1 MPANRKTIAGMVRSY
16 IGHRLAR
23 DHQRPIR
30 CQPCL
35 GILANF
41 VIVDLGGYSRTA
53 FGPHPYQSV
62 AGQRVARKFCGLRHW
77 PAHA

>member
-1 MPANRKTIAGMVRSY
+1 MPAIVCLLAGMARSY
-16 IGHRLAR
+16 TRGVFFSQDLTR

-53 FGPHPYQSV
+53 FGPHPY
-62 AGQRVARKFCGLRHW
+62 
-77 PAHA
+77 

>member
-23 DHQRPIR
+23 YHQGPIR

-35 GILANF
+35 GILAHL
-41 VIVDLGGYSRTA
+41 IIADLCGNRRMA
-53 FGPHPYQSV
+53 LRPHPH
-62 AGQRVARKFCGLRHW
+62 QRVPVQIQGLRHW